1 MNTRL
6 RLKALVLALCL
17 AGMGGAMAAE
27 PADQTLTTQSATMDQ
42 LTTTQAPTKVTT
54 KFASDFATFAGSQ
67 ENAEALITG
76 LRMGTPITLSGTT
89 TAGSTGTTII
99 PPTKPMGYGETYI
112 SMSLAKAQLA
122 QYGIT
127 DPTPEELQAA
137 MTGGTITVTTV
148 GANGA
153 TTTETVTLGG
163 ILTQRAAGMGW
174 GQIAKANGFKLGQVI
189 SSMKSAN
196 KSLAST
202 QTRTPTATETTT
214 ASSHGA
220 KDKTTAYG
228 GRSSSH
234 AGSYAATDRG
244 ITSALGGGGIV
255 YGKSHARSG
264 PQVASLNGHG
274 GGEVARGGGAGIATA
289 GGGAVSHGNA
299 GGNSANA
306 GGNGKGPK

>member
-6 RLKALVLALCL
+6 RLNALVLALGL

-27 PADQTLTTQSATMDQ
+27 PGDETLTTQSATMDQ

-54 KFASDFATFAGSQ
+54 RFATDFATFAGSQ

-76 LRMGTPITLSGTT
+76 LRTGTPITLSGTT
-89 TAGSTGTTII
+89 TTAGGTGTIII

-153 TTTETVTLGG
+153 TTTETVTLDG

-189 SSMKSAN
+189 SSMKSAH
-196 KSLAST
+196 KRLAST
-202 QTRTPTATETTT
+202 QTRTPTATEATA
-214 ASSHGA
+214 ASSHGV

-228 GRSSSH
+228 GRSGSH
-234 AGSYAATDRG
+234 AGRYAATDRG

-255 YGKSHARSG
+255 YGKRHGGSG
-264 PQVASLNGHG
+264 TQVASLNGHG
-274 GGEVARGGGAGIATA
+274 GGEVTGGGAGMATA

-299 GGNSANA
+299 GGNSGNA